1 MGAGVPTGF
10 PFGIAGPGIVGGSIT
25 ASVALPQTGNK
36 TIFTVAGG
44 PIFVIHIIGR
54 VNTAIGAVANATKL
68 QVVPTNAP
76 TTAVDICATAELNAA
91 AVGTLYIPNTSFA
104 TAAAITV
111 TSGVGPIIMSTT
123 NVLTSFYMNS
133 GVIRINCAGSDG
145 GAGRMSF
152 HMLYR
157 SYGPTPP
164 TTAQTIPTVTA
175 ALI

>member
-36 TIFTVAGG
+36 TLFTVAGG

-68 QVVPTNAP
+68 QVVPTFAP

-91 AVGTLYIPNTSFA
+91 AVGTLYIPITSFA
-104 TAAAITV
+104 TAASITV
-111 TSGVGPIIMSTT
+111 TSGVGPIAAATLFT
-123 NVLTSFYMNS
+123 GFYMNS

-164 TTAQTIPTVTA
+164 TTAQTIPTVTP

>member
-25 ASVALPQTGNK
+25 ASIALPQTGNK

-44 PIFVIHIIGR
+44 PIYVLQIIGR

-68 QVVPTNAP
+68 QVVPTNPP
-76 TTAVDICATAELNAA
+76 TTAVDICATADLNAA
-91 AVGTLYIPNTSFA
+91 IVGTLYIPITSFA
-104 TAAAITV
+104 TAASITV
-111 TSGVGPIIMSTT
+111 TTGVGPVAAAT
-123 NVLTSFYMNS
+123 LFTSFYMNS

-164 TTAQTIPTVTA
+164 TTAQTIPTVTP